1 MTHHEICWEPVLPV
15 VCKHDMDR
23 PATVPNLPSSSPP
36 RTKRTRR
43 VQNGSRSSTPN
54 FWPSERPAITD
65 ISKGRKPATPPGSP
79 RKRLGCPV
87 ANMCASTQRLRG
99 KKLPSLSMQT
109 QNAMELEGL
118 SSKRTPLCKSI
129 KPVSF

>member
-43 VQNGSRSSTPN
+43 VQNGSR
-54 FWPSERPAITD
+54 
-65 ISKGRKPATPPGSP
+65 
-79 RKRLGCPV
+79 CPV